1 MKLRRLTPA
10 GIAAFGGYL
19 DALEHEPTRL
29 VPSDVL
35 NDPRLSEPLPVD
47 VEITQQQFGSRFA
60 AAEYFDNRFSD
71 AGLGDTERD
80 AGLWSWLAL
89 FYFDQ
94 VCPLGPNGERS
105 PGERARYIL
114 DPANYR
120 RYYRHLL
127 AGPYRIYRAHR
138 KNPGIA
144 LAVLCQP
151 LDKPGEIVEQ
161 LASRQELVTNP
172 AVMAAATILY
182 IDKNTRRPKP
192 GVQTKSETKGG
203 GPRRLAVVLNQFDV
217 TWDLYAMQ
225 ANELLNVLP
234 AEFRRFSSHVSEKWQ
249 SVTPFAANGKPN

>member
-10 GIAAFGGYL
+10 GIAAFGEYL
-19 DALEHEPTRL
+19 DALEHEPARL

-35 NDPRLSEPLPVD
+35 NKPMLSEQLPVD
-47 VEITQQQFGSRFA
+47 VEITQRKFGSRFEV
-60 AAEYFDNRFSD
+60 AEYFDNQFSD
-71 AGLGDTERD
+71 AGLPESERD

-94 VCPLGPNGERS
+94 VCPPDHAGERS

-114 DPANYR
+114 EPGNYQ

-138 KNPGIA
+138 KNPEIA

-151 LDKPGEIVEQ
+151 LDKPGDIVEQ

-182 IDKNTRRPKP
+182 VDKDTNQPKR
-192 GVQTKSETKGG
+192 GAQTKSETKGG

-225 ANELLNVLP
+225 VKELLGVLP
-234 AEFRRFSSHVSEKWQ
+234 AEFGRFSSPVSER
-249 SVTPFAANGKPN
+249 